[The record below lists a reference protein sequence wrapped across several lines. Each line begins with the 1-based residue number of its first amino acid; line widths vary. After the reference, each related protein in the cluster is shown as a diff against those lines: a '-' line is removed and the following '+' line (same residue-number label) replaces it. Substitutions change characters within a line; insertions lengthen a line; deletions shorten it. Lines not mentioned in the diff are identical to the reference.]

1 MNRLTE
7 QQQIEKANRNLKS
20 HLEANQ
26 LKSKLEALGY
36 DYTISLYAV
45 LNNPETQH
53 PEYRRVEVFLNGLPN
68 QTSVNEIKQF
78 FREIKPYHYYS
89 IWAYNVETH
98 QIIMVED
105 WN

>member
-1 MNRLTE
+1 MNRYTE
-7 QQQIEKANRNLKS
+7 QQLIEKTTRNLKS
-20 HLEANQ
+20 HMEANR
-26 LKSKLEALGY
+26 LKDRLEKLGY
-36 DYTISLYAV
+36 YYTISLYAV
-45 LNNPETQH
+45 INNPETQH
-53 PEYRRVEVFLNGLPN
+53 PEYRRVEVFLNGTPT